1 MFGCLGVYV
10 LRFLYAFQPWLAMVG
25 NGWQW
30 LDNPLG
36 LLTGLED
43 GEDVKIAALGCPP
56 DRRVWPATVLT
67 AWFIGEPYA

>member
-1 MFGCLGVYV
+1 
-10 LRFLYAFQPWLAMVG
+10 MVG